1 MGWGQGAGG
10 KEIISFL
17 LLLKIE
23 QEKGCCRMCTD
34 LIFLAPIVPGYAV
47 GTDNYAVLVND
58 KKRTRT
64 HL

>member
-1 MGWGQGAGG
+1 MGAGG
-10 KEIISFL
+10 KEVISFL

-23 QEKGCCRMCTD
+23 QEKGCCRMCND
-34 LIFLAPIVPGYAV
+34 LIFLTPIVSGSAV
-47 GTDNYAVLVND
+47 GTDNYALLVND